1 MKDSIRSYPI
11 ARLTIRGSRRAAEGH
26 PWIYDNELDSPPA
39 CPDGSLVDAV
49 SAKGRY
55 IGTGYYNSRSKL
67 RLRLISRNT
76 NDVFDQAFYR
86 RRLQYAYD
94 YRKAVLS
101 PQDLR
106 CCRLIFGE
114 ADQFPGLTVDRFEN
128 LLSVQILSL
137 GIEQNRDLIL
147 PQLIALLEQEGQPV
161 EGVYLRNDV
170 AIRGLEGMREETGW
184 YWYTG
189 SIPPK
194 PETQIQEN
202 GIRYQ
207 VDVAHGQKTGFF
219 LDQKFNRQAAARIAG
234 GKRVLDCCTH
244 TGSFALNA
252 AMAGAQRVTAL
263 DVSASSLATAR
274 ENAILN
280 GLENRVRFE
289 ERDVFDYLREKIQR
303 HEKEFDY
310 IVLDPPAFTKSRK
323 TLSQAYRG
331 YQELNTLAMRLLP
344 RGGYLATC
352 SCSHFMTAELFSEM
366 LQKAAREAGVTLRQI
381 EYRQQACDHPILP
394 SVPETSYLK
403 FWLLQIL

>member
-1 MKDSIRSYPI
+1 MKDSIRPYPI
-11 ARLTIRGSRRAAEGH
+11 ARLTPRGSQRAAEGH
-26 PWIYDNELDSPPA
+26 PWIYDNELDALPS
-39 CPDGSLVDAV
+39 CPDGTLVDAV

-55 IGTGYYNSRSKL
+55 IGTGYYNSRSKI
-67 RLRLISRNT
+67 RLRLISRNS
-76 NDVFDQAFYR
+76 NDVFDQGFYR
-86 RRLQYAYD
+86 RRLQYAYN

-137 GIEQNRDLIL
+137 GTEQNRDLIL

-170 AIRGLEGMREETGW
+170 AIRTLEGMKEETGW
-184 YWYTG
+184 YWYAG
-189 SIPPK
+189 SIPPE
-194 PETQIQEN
+194 PVTQILEN
-202 GIRYQ
+202 GIRYR
-207 VDVAHGQKTGFF
+207 VDVAQGQKTGFF
-219 LDQKFNRQAAARIAG
+219 LDQKFNRQAAARIAE

-252 AMAGAQRVTAL
+252 AMADAQMVTAL
-263 DVSASSLATAR
+263 DVSASSLATAK
-274 ENAILN
+274 ENALLN
-280 GLENRVRFE
+280 GLEERIRFE

-303 HEKEFDY
+303 HEKAFDY
-310 IVLDPPAFTKSRK
+310 IILDPPAFTKSRK
-323 TLSQAYRG
+323 TLPQAYRG

-352 SCSHFMTAELFSEM
+352 SCSHFMTAELFFEM

-381 EYRQQACDHPILP
+381 EYRQQAWDHPILP